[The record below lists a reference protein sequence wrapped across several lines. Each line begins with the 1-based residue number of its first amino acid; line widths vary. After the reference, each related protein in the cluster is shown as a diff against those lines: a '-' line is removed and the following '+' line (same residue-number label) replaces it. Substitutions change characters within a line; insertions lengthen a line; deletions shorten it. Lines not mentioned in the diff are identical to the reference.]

1 MISVSERAKGFTA
14 TPPTKI
20 RRIKMSE
27 ALPPAPE
34 EVENPGTPDP
44 VSDTPDPA
52 PEDGQEAPSAPAT
65 DAPADEDDA

>member
-1 MISVSERAKGFTA
+1 
-14 TPPTKI
+14 
-20 RRIKMSE
+20 MSE